1 MLVVEVNAKLG
12 PSAAATVPYEWDGS
26 WDGTDYHGGS
36 VEAMRSLGASL
47 GYTLLYCESCG
58 VNCFLVRDDVL
69 GLNAMPA
76 EDAALVRRELSS
88 EALHRPQRFFG
99 YEGWQ
104 HPSDRR
110 KRRFVDLKA
119 DGTV

>member
-1 MLVVEVNAKLG
+1 MV
-12 PSAAATVPYEWDGS
+12 
-26 WDGTDYHGGS
+26 
-36 VEAMRSLGASL
+36 
-47 GYTLLYCESCG
+47 YCESCG

-69 GLNAMPA
+69 GLNAMSA
-76 EDAALVRRELSS
+76 EDAASARHELRS